1 MDKEKIKEIESLLNK
16 DQKAI
21 RDFKDG
27 NITIAEIE
35 KIQKTNT
42 SYILGI
48 IEKFGFPFKNS
59 ASEKAYKSAFLV
71 IQHSGDVNVMD
82 RIISVFLKASKEEID
97 KKELAYLIDRSRIL
111 KKLPQVYGTQYKQ
124 LPNNQIDFFQIE
136 KAEDVDIRRAEF
148 GMETL
153 GEYKKRA
160 ESFLKT

>member
-1 MDKEKIKEIESLLNK
+1 
-16 DQKAI
+16 
-21 RDFKDG
+21 
-27 NITIAEIE
+27 
-35 KIQKTNT
+35 
-42 SYILGI
+42 
-48 IEKFGFPFKNS
+48 
-59 ASEKAYKSAFLV
+59 
-71 IQHSGDVNVMD
+71 
-82 RIISVFLKASKEEID
+82 VFLKASKEEID